1 MFKWKRERENA
12 MPRCQTL
19 ETRRRTRSPSNERAD
34 QLEKKDTKEENDE
47 DLNSV
52 AGPPTHEI
60 NHTSYIGASS
70 DIGAFNEGYL
80 CNHEEFD
87 HETTCYRLS
96 TQPEHAANWF
106 HTKRSNGLGFIPFT
120 SQTTYTASEVV
131 LFKES
136 NFLLKKCATQTHV
149 WKPGDHSL
157 HLRPLVELIP
167 CTKPHWIS
175 QILHHS
181 NLPFLE
187 QICNKTQRQV
197 FSILGCEFAI
207 YFINQKLPKA
217 PRIFQKLLVLRKL
230 NKMKTC

>member
-1 MFKWKRERENA
+1 MAK
-12 MPRCQTL
+12 
-19 ETRRRTRSPSNERAD
+19 
-34 QLEKKDTKEENDE
+34 EKSYVVVV
-47 DLNSV
+47 LLLSLLLCLSSQAGV
-52 AGPPTHEI
+52 AEAKHHLVPGPPTHEI

-70 DIGAFNEGYL
+70 NIGAFKEGYL
-80 CNHEEFD
+80 CKHEEFD
-87 HETTCYRLS
+87 RETTCYRLS
-96 TQPEHAANWF
+96 THPEHAANWF
-106 HTKRSNGLGFIPFT
+106 HTKRSNDLGFIPFT
-120 SQTTYTASEVV
+120 SQATYTASELV

-136 NFLLKKCATQTHV
+136 NSLLKKCATQTHV

-197 FSILGCEFAI
+197 FSILGCELAI

-217 PRIFQKLLVLRKL
+217 PRIFPKLSRCMQLNTFPILAKILSLRP
-230 NKMKTC
+230 NG